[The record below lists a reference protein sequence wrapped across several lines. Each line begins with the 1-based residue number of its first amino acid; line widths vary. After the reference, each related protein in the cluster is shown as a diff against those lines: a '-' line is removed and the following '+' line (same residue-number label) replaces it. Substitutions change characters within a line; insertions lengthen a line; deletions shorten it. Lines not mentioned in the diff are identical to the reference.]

1 MELNLQPSAH
11 ACFVSGQPFA
21 EGDRVASYLVR
32 GAALEVIRYDLQES
46 ESANFQAKGAV
57 ACRWVHVCK
66 LHAREENAER
76 TMKLTADSL
85 FLTLADAT
93 TEQTPETVRLVQFL
107 ALMLERKRLLRPKG
121 LTNDGLRRIYEHAKT
136 KQVYEVP
143 VGELDP
149 AFFIAIQDQLSVL
162 VGPSRLKPEA
172 PAVVEPMTT

>member
-1 MELNLQPSAH
+1 MELYLQPSAH
-11 ACFVSGQPFA
+11 ACYVTGQPFA

-32 GAALEVIRYDLQES
+32 GEALEVMRYDLRES
-46 ESANFQAKGAV
+46 ESANFQSEGTV

-66 LHAREENAER
+66 FHPREENAER

-107 ALMLERKRLLRPKG
+107 ALMLERKRLLQPKG
-121 LTNDGLRRIYEHAKT
+121 LTPDGARRIYEHAKT
-136 KQVYEVP
+136 KQIYKVP
-143 VGELDP
+143 VGELDT

-162 VGPSRLKPEA
+162 VGPPRHKSEA
-172 PAVVEPMTT
+172 AVAVETVTT

>member
-11 ACFVSGQPFA
+11 SCYVSGQPFA

-32 GAALEVIRYDLQES
+32 GASLEVIRYDLRES
-46 ESANFQAKGAV
+46 ESANFQPDGTV

-85 FLTLADAT
+85 FLTLADST
-93 TEQTPETVRLVQFL
+93 TEQTPENVRLVQFL

-121 LTNDGLRRIYEHAKT
+121 LTPDGLRRIYEHGKT
-136 KQVYEVP
+136 KQIYEVV

-162 VGPSRLKPEA
+162 VGPPRLNPETA
-172 PAVVEPMTT
+172 PETEPLAT